1 MSFHGQDYSEKR
13 DFKRMQVEATA
24 VLKLPAVGETLTVQC
39 HDLSSQ
45 GMQATVQRPVAIG
58 TRVEVSIPSAISHL
72 PGLEATGSVVRCSEA
87 EAGRH
92 ILGIQFESLS

>member
-24 VLKLPAVGETLTVQC
+24 LLKLPSLGETLTVQC

-45 GMQATVQRPVAIG
+45 GMQATVPQPVAVG
-58 TRVEVSIPSAISHL
+58 ALVEVSIPSALSHL
-72 PGLEATGSVVRCSEA
+72 PGLQAIGSVVRCSA
-87 EAGRH
+87 GQAGRY
-92 ILGIQFESLS
+92 ILGIQFDSLS